1 MRRLLIG
8 PLVLLLVAALFLWW
22 PNRDRDH
29 STAPASA
36 PQVTLLPL
44 DTDAVATSSE
54 PSPDLT
60 SPDLTSP
67 EPDQASSTTAPPP
80 DWADEDD
87 LVLTGTDV
95 LVEPTAAA
103 VEPGATVEPSDARQA
118 EELEQYE
125 DAASEFMTDF
135 ARPAPGTDP
144 VQWWSQVEPLMAQ
157 RAAEV
162 YAGTDPQRVPFTQ
175 VTGPAQVVPT
185 PAPAHLLRQ
194 VRVPTDAGSYLVG
207 LETDETGIHVVDLVR
222 EEKG

>member
-22 PNRDRDH
+22 PNRDHDH
-29 STAPASA
+29 SSAASE
-36 PQVTLLPL
+36 PQVMLLPL
-44 DTDAVATSSE
+44 DTDAAS
-54 PSPDLT
+54 
-60 SPDLTSP
+60 TSP
-67 EPDQASSTTAPPP
+67 ESSPDPTSTDPDQAASTTAPAP
-80 DWADEDD
+80 DWADEVD

-95 LVEPTAAA
+95 LVEPTAAV

-125 DAASEFMTDF
+125 AAASEFMTAF

-222 EEKG
+222 EERR